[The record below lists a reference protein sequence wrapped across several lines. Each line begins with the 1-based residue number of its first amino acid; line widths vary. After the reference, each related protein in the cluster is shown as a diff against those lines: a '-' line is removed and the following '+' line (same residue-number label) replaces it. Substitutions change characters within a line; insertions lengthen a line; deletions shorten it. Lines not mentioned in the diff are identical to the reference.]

1 MPKAAITRVVR
12 VTPKV
17 NKADYD
23 AVKARLA
30 TVSKKAAQQAV
41 SQEGRII
48 AWGSALGVA
57 WYEGS
62 RDATGNLRSL
72 PELFG
77 VEGKVVCGL
86 ALVIAGEV
94 LSSQGSKSAREWG
107 SRIAAAGD
115 GAAILGIGDAVRR
128 GSVFV
133 TP

>member
-1 MPKAAITRVVR
+1 MPKTAITRVVR

-23 AVKARLA
+23 AVRARLA

-48 AWGSALGVA
+48 SWGSALGVA
-57 WYEGS
+57 MFEQS

-77 VEGKVVCGL
+77 VEGKVICGL
-86 ALVIAGEV
+86 GLVVAGE
-94 LSSQGSKSAREWG
+94 LLASSGSKSAREWG

-115 GAAILGIGDAVRR
+115 GAAILGIGDAVKR
-128 GSVFV
+128 GSLFV
-133 TP
+133 